1 MAHQANPGQ
10 FVLANKILLK
20 TATFIHLKKLSV
32 VAFASQQ
39 NSVVPSETV
48 WAESLKYLSCG
59 PLQEV
64 CQTQY
69 TIQHDARCGGKKI
82 SELPLYKLFY
92 LIYLNF
98 CFCMFSN
105 INTAETCNI

>member
-1 MAHQANPGQ
+1 MAHQANSGHNLFWQ
-10 FVLANKILLK
+10 IKFYWK

-39 NSVVPSETV
+39 NSVVPSETI

-64 CQTQY
+64 CQPQY
-69 TIQHDARCGGKKI
+69 TIQHDAWYGGKKKI
-82 SELPLYKLFY
+82 RTSFV
-92 LIYLNF
+92 
-98 CFCMFSN
+98 
-105 INTAETCNI
+105 